1 MSAIS
6 TSDMEQASRRLNR
19 RVLIAMLIWIIPIA
33 SLYTWQSFHV
43 QSDSTELA
51 TQEAIANLNRDQVLL
66 FWATAHGGLYAPT
79 NEDNPPNPWL
89 SHIPDR
95 VLTSPSGQQFTL
107 MSPAN
112 ILIQVMEEYE
122 QQFAVKERLVSN
134 FPLNPE
140 NETDEWEEK
149 ALRSVQD
156 GTKEVIEVVEFNGK
170 PHLRLLRPVVSEK
183 GCIKCHAIQS
193 DQAGNIRG
201 GISIAVD
208 MSPYIKRQQIEMRN
222 RKIVLLTICALGLA
236 GLLIGWYRGSKRIRE
251 KMLNHQ
257 ELQESDDKFH
267 SISDAALDAV
277 VAIDEQGEIRYWN
290 KSAERIFGHTNEEAM
305 GRNLHQLI
313 VPERY
318 HQAHIDGWSHFIESG
333 EGAVIGKT
341 LEVTALDHDGDEFPV
356 ELSISAIRIQG
367 KWQAVGVIRDI
378 RERRQAE
385 GQISDIN
392 KKIERAHREWVDAFD
407 SINDPIFLHDK
418 HGLIMRA
425 NRAYASQAGVPIEA
439 LIGKPYW
446 DFFPKGEGPLQSC
459 TIDRTP
465 VDSGEHDEEINLEN
479 GNILLSRA
487 FAISNEDGSYRYSI
501 HIMEDITFERRAKQ
515 TLRESEDRFR
525 KLFEKAPLAYHSL
538 DNEGCILEVNQAW
551 EELFG
556 YERAQVLGNP
566 FEQYLT
572 EKCRDE
578 HQNNLHPC
586 ASQSNDKATELEIR
600 CSDGSERIIA
610 TRGRFSYD
618 QNGKEIISHCIL
630 TDITERKHAEERL
643 EKERMRAQSYLDIA
657 PVIILVLNI
666 QGEITLIN
674 RQGSEVLGYQ
684 EHELIGQNWFEFCI
698 PHYLRDHL
706 QLIFEE
712 LIQDDSENLDHFE
725 NTVITKSGEER
736 LIYWRNSVLRNQSG
750 EVTALLSSG
759 EDITERKES
768 EKALRHLNQM
778 LQTTQA
784 CNEALVRATE
794 EPVLIQQICDIL
806 AKHSDF
812 SLVWVGLSTPS
823 VNNDTSVYSSDS
835 CESIELFN
843 SNWHEEE
850 GPCPAK
856 EAIRTGKIQVIHAT
870 DNDPTFKAYRDKVTS
885 IGCFSLAALPL
896 QNKGQSLGIMMVY
909 SYKADVF
916 DQQQIGLL
924 EELSNDLA
932 YGITSIRLHAERDH
946 MGQRLERNLLQTVE
960 AIAHTL
966 ESRDPYTAGH
976 QRRVTELSIAI
987 AKEMELDEQQIEGI
1001 RFGATVHDI
1010 GKIHI
1015 PAEILNRPGR
1025 LSEMEFSIIKTH
1037 AEVGNDIIKEI
1048 EFPWPVSEMIYQH
1061 HERLDG
1067 SGYPRGL
1074 KEDEIILEAKILA
1087 VADVV
1092 EAMSSHRPYR
1102 AGLGIDAALEELKKN
1117 RGIFY
1122 DPEIT
1127 DVCIR
1132 LFDENLFQFSDSF

>member
-1 MSAIS
+1 
-6 TSDMEQASRRLNR
+6 
-19 RVLIAMLIWIIPIA
+19 
-33 SLYTWQSFHV
+33 
-43 QSDSTELA
+43 
-51 TQEAIANLNRDQVLL
+51 
-66 FWATAHGGLYAPT
+66 
-79 NEDNPPNPWL
+79 
-89 SHIPDR
+89 
-95 VLTSPSGQQFTL
+95 
-107 MSPAN
+107 
-112 ILIQVMEEYE
+112 
-122 QQFAVKERLVSN
+122 
-134 FPLNPE
+134 
-140 NETDEWEEK
+140 
-149 ALRSVQD
+149 
-156 GTKEVIEVVEFNGK
+156 
-170 PHLRLLRPVVSEK
+170 
-183 GCIKCHAIQS
+183 
-193 DQAGNIRG
+193 
-201 GISIAVD
+201 
-208 MSPYIKRQQIEMRN
+208 
-222 RKIVLLTICALGLA
+222 
-236 GLLIGWYRGSKRIRE
+236 
-251 KMLNHQ
+251 
-257 ELQESDDKFH
+257 ELQDSDDKFH
-267 SISDAALDAV
+267 SVSDAALDAV
-277 VAIDEQGEIRYWN
+277 VAIDEQGKIRYWN

-305 GRNLHQLI
+305 GKNLHKLI

-318 HQAHIDGWSHFIESG
+318 HQAHIDGWPHFIESG

-341 LEVTALDHDGDEFPV
+341 IEVTALDHCGDEFPV

-378 RERRQAE
+378 RDRRQAE
-385 GQISDIN
+385 DQISDIN
-392 KKIERAHREWVDAFD
+392 KKIERAHREWMDAFD
-407 SINDPIFLHDK
+407 SINDPIFLHDE

-425 NRAYASQAGVPIEA
+425 NRAYAIQAGVPVEE
-439 LIGKPYW
+439 LIGKAYW
-446 DFFPKGEGPLQSC
+446 DFFPKGEGPLPSC
-459 TIDRTP
+459 TIDRTQGN
-465 VDSGEHDEEINLEN
+465 VEEHDEEINLEN
-479 GNILLSRA
+479 GSILLSRA
-487 FAISNEDGSYRYSI
+487 FAICNKDGSYRYSI

-525 KLFEKAPLAYHSL
+525 KLFENAPLAYQSL
-538 DNEGCILEVNQAW
+538 DNEGRILEVNKAW

-556 YERAQVLGNP
+556 YEREQVLGNL

-572 EKCRDE
+572 EKSSDE
-578 HQNNLHPC
+578 HQNNPHPC
-586 ASQSNDKATELEIR
+586 ATQSNDKPTELEIR
-600 CSDGSERIIA
+600 CRDGSERIIS

-618 QNGKEIISHCIL
+618 QNGKEVISHCIL
-630 TDITERKHAEERL
+630 TDITERKHTEETL
-643 EKERMRAQSYLDIA
+643 DKERMRAQSYLDIA
-657 PVIILVLNI
+657 PVIMLVLNI

-674 RQGSEVLGYQ
+674 RRGSEVLGYQ
-684 EHELIGQNWFEFCI
+684 EDELIGQNWFKFCI
-698 PHYLRDHL
+698 PQYLRDHM

-712 LIQDDSENLDHFE
+712 IIQGDSELQDHLE
-725 NTVITKSGEER
+725 YAVITKSGEER
-736 LIYWRNSVLRNQSG
+736 LIYWYNSVHRNQNG

-768 EKALRHLNQM
+768 EKSLLHLNQM

-784 CNEALVRATE
+784 CNEALVHATE

-812 SLVWVGLSTPS
+812 SLVWVGLSGPAI
-823 VNNDTSVYSSDS
+823 NDETTIYSSDN

-856 EAIRTGKIQVIHAT
+856 EAIRTGKIQVIHAS
-870 DNDPTFKAYRDKVTS
+870 DKEPTFQAYRDKISS

-916 DQQQIGLL
+916 DRPQVNLL

-966 ESRDPYTAGH
+966 ETRDPYTAGH

-987 AKEMELDEQQIEGI
+987 AKEMGLDEQQIEGI

-1025 LSEMEFSIIKTH
+1025 LNEMEFGIIKTH
-1037 AEVGNDIIKEI
+1037 AEVGNNIIKDI

-1074 KEDEIILEAKILA
+1074 KGDEIILEAKVLA

-1102 AGLGIDAALEELKKN
+1102 AGLGIDAALDELKKN
-1117 RGIFY
+1117 RGKFY

-1127 DVCIR
+1127 DVCIK
-1132 LFDENLFQFSDSF
+1132 LFQENLFQFSDSF